1 MYSPAVSP
9 RRERIFYGWW
19 VVGAGFGLEALI
31 GSLFFYA
38 YGAYV
43 VLLREE
49 FGWSRTLLSAAFALA
64 RAESAVLGP
73 IQGWLTDR
81 FGPRVLIRTGMV
93 ILGVGFMLFSRIN
106 SPVTFFLTFF
116 VMAVGA
122 GLGGYL
128 PITVAIVNWFRR
140 RRAQALSLS
149 SVGMAMGGLM
159 TPLVAGLMLQVGWR
173 WTAFL
178 SGVVIIVA
186 GLPLAQLMRH
196 RPEAYGWR
204 VDGDAADAA
213 PAAAAAARLPA
224 DVDFTARQA
233 LRTRAF
239 WLISAGHGSA
249 LLVVSAVMVHMVVHV
264 TERLGISL
272 AQAAGVVS
280 LITIS
285 QIAGQLSGGWAGD
298 RFSKRAIVVGCMV
311 GHAAALLLLAY
322 ATTYWMVVV
331 FAMLHGLAWGT
342 RGPLMAAIRADYF
355 GSGSFGMISGISSM
369 VVMLGMIAGPLVAG
383 ILADRTGSYVMGFT
397 VLAVLAALGSIFFLL
412 ARRPDAAG
420 RSAPRAGP
428 HRGRHRAH
436 VVDAAAPGPAA
447 GLLEHG
453 PEARVVGEVGVG
465 GQVRARRRATAST
478 RAPSSGSYSRPSWPT
493 RSMLPSSVLRSMTMR
508 MRSPSRTLPTG
519 PPASASGP
527 TWPMQA
533 PVETPEKRASVIT
546 ATCLPQERCLSAAV
560 IW

>member
-1 MYSPAVSP
+1 
-9 RRERIFYGWW
+9 
-19 VVGAGFGLEALI
+19 
-31 GSLFFYA
+31 
-38 YGAYV
+38 

-93 ILGVGFMLFSRIN
+93 VLGVGFMLFSRVH

-140 RRAQALSLS
+140 RRAQALSYS

-159 TPLVAGLMLQVGWR
+159 TPLVAAVMLRVGWR

-178 SGVVIIVA
+178 SGVVIILA
-186 GLPLAQLMRH
+186 GLPLAQLVRH
-196 RPEAYGWR
+196 RPEAHGWR
-204 VDGDAADAA
+204 VDGDAPDTL
-213 PAAAAAARLPA
+213 PAVAAARMPA
-224 DVDFTARQA
+224 HVDFTARQA
-233 LRTRAF
+233 MRTRAF

-249 LLVVSAVMVHMVVHV
+249 LLAVSAVMVHMVVHV

-280 LITIS
+280 LITIT

-298 RFSKRAIVVGCMV
+298 RISKRAIVVVCMV
-311 GHAAALLLLAY
+311 GHAAALLLLAH
-322 ATTYWMVVV
+322 ASAYWMVVV
-331 FAMLHGLAWGT
+331 FATLHGLAWGM

-383 ILADRTGSYVMGFT
+383 ILADRTGSYVTGFT
-397 VLAVLAALGSIFFLL
+397 VLAVLASLGSIFFLL
-412 ARRPDAAG
+412 ARRPEPPGAAQ
-420 RSAPRAGP
+420 RRAPVP
-428 HRGRHRAH
+428 S
-436 VVDAAAPGPAA
+436 AAA
-447 GLLEHG
+447 
-453 PEARVVGEVGVG
+453 
-465 GQVRARRRATAST
+465 TA
-478 RAPSSGSYSRPSWPT
+478 PT
-493 RSMLPSSVLRSMTMR
+493 S
-508 MRSPSRTLPTG
+508 
-519 PPASASGP
+519 
-527 TWPMQA
+527 
-533 PVETPEKRASVIT
+533 
-546 ATCLPQERCLSAAV
+546 
-560 IW
+560 

>member
-1 MYSPAVSP
+1 VSP

-19 VVGAGFGLEALI
+19 VVAAGFGLEALI

-93 ILGVGFMLFSRIN
+93 VLAAGFMLFSLIRG
-106 SPVTFFLTFF
+106 PVTFFVVFF

-140 RRAQALSLS
+140 RRAQALAFS
-149 SVGMAMGGLM
+149 SVGMATGGLM
-159 TPLVAGLMLQVGWR
+159 TPLVAAVMLNVGWR

-178 SGVVIIVA
+178 SGVVILLA

-204 VDGDAADAA
+204 PDGDPPDAEPAPGTAARPAA
-213 PAAAAAARLPA
+213 PA
-224 DVDFTARQA
+224 DFTARQA
-233 LRTRAF
+233 MRTSAF
-239 WLISAGHGSA
+239 WLVSAGHGSA

-280 LITIS
+280 MITIT
-285 QIAGQLSGGWAGD
+285 QIVGQIGGGWAGD

-311 GHAAALLLLAY
+311 GHAAAILLLAY
-322 ATTYWMVVV
+322 ATAYWMVVV
-331 FAMLHGLAWGT
+331 FAVLHGLAWGT

-355 GSGSFGMISGISSM
+355 GSTSFGMISGISSM
-369 VVMLGMIAGPLVAG
+369 VVMVGMIAGPLVAG
-383 ILADRTGSYVMGFT
+383 ILADRTGSYVAGFT
-397 VLAVLAALGSIFFLL
+397 VLAVMAALGSIFFLL
-412 ARRPDAAG
+412 ARRPTQP
-420 RSAPRAGP
+420 SAQRLVPAP
-428 HRGRHRAH
+428 S
-436 VVDAAAPGPAA
+436 AAA
-447 GLLEHG
+447 
-453 PEARVVGEVGVG
+453 
-465 GQVRARRRATAST
+465 TA
-478 RAPSSGSYSRPSWPT
+478 PT
-493 RSMLPSSVLRSMTMR
+493 S
-508 MRSPSRTLPTG
+508 
-519 PPASASGP
+519 
-527 TWPMQA
+527 
-533 PVETPEKRASVIT
+533 
-546 ATCLPQERCLSAAV
+546 
-560 IW
+560 

>member
-1 MYSPAVSP
+1 MTGE
-9 RRERIFYGWW
+9 RRGRIFYGWW
-19 VVGAGFGLEALI
+19 VVAAGFGLEALI

-93 ILGVGFMLFSRIN
+93 VLGVGFMLFSRVH

-140 RRAQALSLS
+140 RRAQALSYS

-159 TPLVAGLMLQVGWR
+159 TPLVAAVMLRVGWR

-178 SGVVIIVA
+178 SGVVIILA
-186 GLPLAQLMRH
+186 GLPLAQLVRH
-196 RPEAYGWR
+196 RPEAHGWR
-204 VDGDAADAA
+204 VDGDAPDAL
-213 PAAAAAARLPA
+213 PAVAAARVPA
-224 DVDFTARQA
+224 HVDFTARQA
-233 LRTRAF
+233 MRTRAF

-280 LITIS
+280 LITIT

-298 RFSKRAIVVGCMV
+298 RISKRAIVVVCMV
-311 GHAAALLLLAY
+311 GHAAALLLLAH
-322 ATTYWMVVV
+322 ASAYWMVVV
-331 FAMLHGLAWGT
+331 FATLHGLAWGM

-383 ILADRTGSYVMGFT
+383 ILADRTGSYVTGFT
-397 VLAVLAALGSIFFLL
+397 VLATLAALGSIFFLL
-412 ARRPDAAG
+412 ARRPDPPGAAQ
-420 RSAPRAGP
+420 RRVPAPS
-428 HRGRHRAH
+428 
-436 VVDAAAPGPAA
+436 AAA
-447 GLLEHG
+447 
-453 PEARVVGEVGVG
+453 
-465 GQVRARRRATAST
+465 TA
-478 RAPSSGSYSRPSWPT
+478 PT
-493 RSMLPSSVLRSMTMR
+493 S
-508 MRSPSRTLPTG
+508 
-519 PPASASGP
+519 
-527 TWPMQA
+527 
-533 PVETPEKRASVIT
+533 
-546 ATCLPQERCLSAAV
+546 
-560 IW
+560 